1 MTASHMS
8 YGQCSSTGC
17 ATVADPTQLCYRMVC
32 RVTTNHVHVGGAQ
45 QLMWQEL
52 TLTDN
57 GYVHADFAK
66 STYVRLREVM
76 AAVTPRDWA
85 VAVDWA
91 WVR

>member
-1 MTASHMS
+1 
-8 YGQCSSTGC
+8 
-17 ATVADPTQLCYRMVC
+17 
-32 RVTTNHVHVGGAQ
+32 
-45 QLMWQEL
+45 MWQEL

-57 GYVHADFAK
+57 GNVQADFAK
-66 STYVRLREVM
+66 STYVLLREVM